1 MCRYRWSRC
10 FGPTDVTDTDG
21 CRCSENK
28 KVTDADAC
36 RCFGS
41 TDVFRDRCLRCL
53 WFTDV
58 LPILMPNICWCI
70 RYGRRKFPDSDRKFP
85 GSQRSEGHNPWIC
98 GFPRVNPDFLGS
110 TIYMCRYRCLP
121 MFWSTNVY
129 RCRCLP
135 MFVVL
140 RCLPMFWLP
149 MFEVDRYFR
158 YISAKIYMLCGT
170 LQLMQDTDNIPW
182 WG

>member
-41 TDVFRDRCLRCL
+41 TDVFRYRCLRCL

-70 RYGRRKFPDSDRKFP
+70 RYGWRKFPDSDRKFP
-85 GSQRSEGHNPWIC
+85 GSQVLRRPQSLNMRISSGQP
-98 GFPRVNPDFLGS
+98 GFPRVND
-110 TIYMCRYRCLP
+110 IYVPIPMFTDVLVHKCLP
-121 MFWSTNVY
+121 MQMFTDVCGSPMLTDVLVTDVWGWPI
-129 RCRCLP
+129 LP
-135 MFVVL
+135 I
-140 RCLPMFWLP
+140 
-149 MFEVDRYFR
+149 
-158 YISAKIYMLCGT
+158 YIGKNIYAVWNT
-170 LQLMQDTDNIPW
+170 T
-182 WG
+182 